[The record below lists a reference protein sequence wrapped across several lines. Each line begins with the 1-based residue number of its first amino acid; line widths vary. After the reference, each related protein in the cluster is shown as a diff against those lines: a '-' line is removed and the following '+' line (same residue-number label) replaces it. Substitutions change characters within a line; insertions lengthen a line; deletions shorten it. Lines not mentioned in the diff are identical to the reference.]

1 MCTAVLVS
9 LRHMQKVVVLSVAG
23 NSVCCQQLDTVP
35 CSMLMCLQ
43 EVAVSVVGKYRY
55 QMYSPAEHRHLPV
68 IVDIIL
74 VGR

>member
-1 MCTAVLVS
+1 M
-9 LRHMQKVVVLSVAG
+9 AG
-23 NSVCCQQLDTVP
+23 RFCPVVCCQQLYTLLRP
-35 CSMLMCLQ
+35 ANTLSHLQ

-55 QMYSPAEHRHLPV
+55 QMYSPAEHRYLPV

>member
-1 MCTAVLVS
+1 MVLGQS
-9 LRHMQKVVVLSVAG
+9 LSVA
-23 NSVCCQQLDTVP
+23 SSCKLCPAHTL
-35 CSMLMCLQ
+35 LHLQ

-55 QMYSPAEHRHLPV
+55 QMYSPAEHRYLPV